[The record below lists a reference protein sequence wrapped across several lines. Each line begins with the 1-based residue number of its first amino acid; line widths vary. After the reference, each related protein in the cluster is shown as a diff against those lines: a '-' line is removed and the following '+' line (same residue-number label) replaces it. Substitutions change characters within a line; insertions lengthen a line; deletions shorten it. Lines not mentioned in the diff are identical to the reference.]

1 MHFTAAV
8 DNLLSMKNAGAQWS
22 MVSYL
27 KKLNRN
33 EKRKEREKS
42 GGHLGSASQSG
53 PISLK

>member
-1 MHFTAAV
+1 MHLTAAV

>member
-1 MHFTAAV
+1 MHHTAAV

-33 EKRKEREKS
+33 EKRKEKKRKEREKS
-42 GGHLGSASQSG
+42 GGHLKVS
-53 PISLK
+53 